1 MKKINELK
9 GDQTMATTT
18 IDTRDVVKIAVLSF
32 PDQEGQVIVS
42 ITDWNGEL
50 RDATIFITD
59 EFGEVKERYALY
71 EFIKSYPFD
80 EVKAIENHNGF
91 DFDALDWV

>member
-42 ITDWNGEL
+42 ITD
-50 RDATIFITD
+50 
-59 EFGEVKERYALY
+59 
-71 EFIKSYPFD
+71 
-80 EVKAIENHNGF
+80 
-91 DFDALDWV
+91 

>member
-1 MKKINELK
+1 M
-9 GDQTMATTT
+9 
-18 IDTRDVVKIAVLSF
+18 
-32 PDQEGQVIVS
+32 
-42 ITDWNGEL
+42 